1 LLIFDKFL
9 VKKKKKTNKLK
20 RGEQQEVILELD
32 EEGQESEVAYGLE
45 EEELERI
52 EEEAKKLSEQFVDK
66 RISRGGIW
74 TKSKGIKADR
84 TKVQFK
90 NYGT

>member
-1 LLIFDKFL
+1 
-9 VKKKKKTNKLK
+9 
-20 RGEQQEVILELD
+20 LELD

-45 EEELERI
+45 EDELEKI
-52 EEEAKKLSEQFVDK
+52 EQEAKKLSEQFVDK

-74 TKSKGIKADR
+74 TKSKGFKADR

>member
-32 EEGQESEVAYGLE
+32 EEGQESEVTYGLE

-52 EEEAKKLSEQFVDK
+52 EEEAKKLSE
-66 RISRGGIW
+66 
-74 TKSKGIKADR
+74 
-84 TKVQFK
+84 
-90 NYGT
+90 